1 MKNTKFINNSNL
13 DKEAQHRIDSLKKG
27 LAKQELRSFHKRLIQ
42 LKSKLCNNHNDSLA
56 NIYYISTLQKE
67 ISDNIKT
74 VLSQYKSIA
83 QTDKNIFMVTLNY
96 CEGRGKN
103 KIPYFIK
110 PEELINFNVKK
121 AKATIRRQF
130 NRLNKGFGFITFEVK
145 YDSRIGAFL
154 PHFHIIICGEDK
166 KSLEDYF
173 TKYFP
178 SNYDFMLNPDT
189 FKISKNGDPLI
200 YRTPQNLKVIDIRP
214 IEDDEPI
221 STYVCKFKTYASLAV
236 QKHLTATVED
246 EMTDN
251 KKRKRKKISVPDEIH
266 CYNLMFL
273 DQCHLSDVFYKFNTK
288 LMTKFV
294 GNTSKVSASNSI
306 KLNNSPEGL
315 AKIQKKAP
323 KHETYCKPLTNN
335 KLVLKLFNFNS
346 YKYDQEE
353 IINYMKKHKSCIVIQ
368 KTNYGKSLCFYAT
381 ALQLKGLCI
390 VVEPLVSLIHNQVS
404 KLNKIYRRFALAFTS
419 ETKQKDKKL
428 ERLQKA
434 KYKFLYLAPEML
446 HNQQL
451 LNVLSKLDISM
462 LVIDEAH
469 CIDLWGNDFRP
480 DYKKLG
486 SFINKFPNAKVIALT
501 ATAGKSTQKVIKEV
515 CNMKINVKIFKGDL
529 ERTNI
534 KYKVIEKKDDGFK
547 QLIKYLKPFLD
558 ENNKPKSS
566 IIIYCAHID
575 YTIGLSKIL
584 GKQGINSYVYNSKIT
599 NKKEVMKAFLK
610 ENCIVIATSA
620 FGMGIDKPNVRL
632 VIHFE
637 ATNNLE
643 MYYQESG
650 RAGRNNKPAQ
660 AILFYSEREIKN
672 MLRLTKSESESTQQK
687 LNLAIQYMKIKGS
700 ERRRSFLLNNII

>member
-335 KLVLKLFNFNS
+335 KQKQLNKIVYDVLNKAFAHKMKSFPSKFKKKLSGIFSDITPKQFFNLNYFDAHEHRCCLCGRLLDHDAKELPVAEIEHLFPQSKFPQLILCISNYIPCCSNCNKIKKSSFFSCKKEFIEDLQKLGKSFHHPLFFLKLFDANFDYNLPAVKKCDIVQYYKINERFNQIRHYMYSNLFNLVKYHNIETPEALESFLESCQNANMQEMVSDFSLNNHPKLWHDFIDYVLYDYNS
-346 YKYDQEE
+346 LTALWEE
-353 IINYMKKHKSCIVIQ
+353 IKEYNK
-368 KTNYGKSLCFYAT
+368 
-381 ALQLKGLCI
+381 LK
-390 VVEPLVSLIHNQVS
+390 
-404 KLNKIYRRFALAFTS
+404 Y
-419 ETKQKDKKL
+419 
-428 ERLQKA
+428 
-434 KYKFLYLAPEML
+434 
-446 HNQQL
+446 
-451 LNVLSKLDISM
+451 
-462 LVIDEAH
+462 
-469 CIDLWGNDFRP
+469 
-480 DYKKLG
+480 
-486 SFINKFPNAKVIALT
+486 
-501 ATAGKSTQKVIKEV
+501 
-515 CNMKINVKIFKGDL
+515 
-529 ERTNI
+529 
-534 KYKVIEKKDDGFK
+534 
-547 QLIKYLKPFLD
+547 
-558 ENNKPKSS
+558 
-566 IIIYCAHID
+566 YC
-575 YTIGLSKIL
+575 
-584 GKQGINSYVYNSKIT
+584 
-599 NKKEVMKAFLK
+599 
-610 ENCIVIATSA
+610 
-620 FGMGIDKPNVRL
+620 
-632 VIHFE
+632 
-637 ATNNLE
+637 
-643 MYYQESG
+643 
-650 RAGRNNKPAQ
+650 
-660 AILFYSEREIKN
+660 
-672 MLRLTKSESESTQQK
+672 
-687 LNLAIQYMKIKGS
+687 
-700 ERRRSFLLNNII
+700 

>member
-335 KLVLKLFNFNS
+335 K
-346 YKYDQEE
+346 
-353 IINYMKKHKSCIVIQ
+353 Q
-368 KTNYGKSLCFYAT
+368 K
-381 ALQLKGLCI
+381 Q
-390 VVEPLVSLIHNQVS
+390 
-404 KLNKIYRRFALAFTS
+404 LNKIVYDVLNKAFAHKMKSFPS
-419 ETKQKDKKL
+419 KFKKKL
-428 ERLQKA
+428 SGIFSDITPKQFFNLNYFDAHEHRCCLCGRLLDHDA
-434 KYKFLYLAPEML
+434 KELPVAEIEHLFP
-446 HNQQL
+446 Q
-451 LNVLSKLDISM
+451 S
-462 LVIDEAH
+462 
-469 CIDLWGNDFRP
+469 
-480 DYKKLG
+480 
-486 SFINKFPNAKVIALT
+486 KFP
-501 ATAGKSTQKVIKEV
+501 
-515 CNMKINVKIFKGDL
+515 
-529 ERTNI
+529 
-534 KYKVIEKKDDGFK
+534 
-547 QLIKYLKPFLD
+547 QLIL
-558 ENNKPKSS
+558 
-566 IIIYCAHID
+566 
-575 YTIGLSKIL
+575 
-584 GKQGINSYVYNSKIT
+584 
-599 NKKEVMKAFLK
+599 
-610 ENCIVIATSA
+610 CISNYI
-620 FGMGIDKPNVRL
+620 PCC
-632 VIHFE
+632 
-637 ATNNLE
+637 
-643 MYYQESG
+643 
-650 RAGRNNKPAQ
+650 
-660 AILFYSEREIKN
+660 
-672 MLRLTKSESESTQQK
+672 
-687 LNLAIQYMKIKGS
+687 
-700 ERRRSFLLNNII
+700 

>member
-200 YRTPQNLKVIDIRP
+200 YRTSQNLKVIDIRP

-335 KLVLKLFNFNS
+335 KQKQLNKIVYDVLNKAFAHKMKSFPSKFKKKLSGIFSDITPKQFFNLNYFDAHEHRCCLCGRLLDHDAKELPVAEIEHLFPQSKFPQLILCISNYIPCCSNCNKIKKSSFFSCKKEFIEDLQKLGKSFHHPLFFLKLFDANFDYNLPAVKKCDIVQY
-346 YKYDQEE
+346 YKINERFNQIRHYMYSNLFNLVKYHNIETPEALESFLESCQNANMQEMVSDFSLNNHPKLWHDFIDYVLYDYNNLTALWEE
-353 IINYMKKHKSCIVIQ
+353 IKEYNK
-368 KTNYGKSLCFYAT
+368 
-381 ALQLKGLCI
+381 LK
-390 VVEPLVSLIHNQVS
+390 
-404 KLNKIYRRFALAFTS
+404 Y
-419 ETKQKDKKL
+419 
-428 ERLQKA
+428 
-434 KYKFLYLAPEML
+434 
-446 HNQQL
+446 
-451 LNVLSKLDISM
+451 
-462 LVIDEAH
+462 
-469 CIDLWGNDFRP
+469 
-480 DYKKLG
+480 
-486 SFINKFPNAKVIALT
+486 
-501 ATAGKSTQKVIKEV
+501 
-515 CNMKINVKIFKGDL
+515 
-529 ERTNI
+529 
-534 KYKVIEKKDDGFK
+534 
-547 QLIKYLKPFLD
+547 
-558 ENNKPKSS
+558 
-566 IIIYCAHID
+566 YC
-575 YTIGLSKIL
+575 
-584 GKQGINSYVYNSKIT
+584 
-599 NKKEVMKAFLK
+599 
-610 ENCIVIATSA
+610 
-620 FGMGIDKPNVRL
+620 
-632 VIHFE
+632 
-637 ATNNLE
+637 
-643 MYYQESG
+643 
-650 RAGRNNKPAQ
+650 
-660 AILFYSEREIKN
+660 
-672 MLRLTKSESESTQQK
+672 
-687 LNLAIQYMKIKGS
+687 
-700 ERRRSFLLNNII
+700 

>member
-1 MKNTKFINNSNL
+1 MNMKNTKFINNSNL

-335 KLVLKLFNFNS
+335 KQKQLNKIVYDVLNKAFAHKMKSFPSKFKKKLSGIFSDITPKQFFNLNYFDAHEHRCCLCGRLLDHDAKELPVAEIEHLFPQSKFPQLILCISNYIPCCSNCNKIKKSSFFSCKKEFIEDLQKLGKSFHHPLFFLKLFDANFDYNLPAVKKCDIVQY
-346 YKYDQEE
+346 YKINERFNQIRHYMYSNLFNLVKYHNIETPEALESFLESCQNANMQEMVSDFSLNNHPKLWHDFIDYVLYDYNNLTALWEE
-353 IINYMKKHKSCIVIQ
+353 IKEYNK
-368 KTNYGKSLCFYAT
+368 
-381 ALQLKGLCI
+381 LK
-390 VVEPLVSLIHNQVS
+390 
-404 KLNKIYRRFALAFTS
+404 Y
-419 ETKQKDKKL
+419 
-428 ERLQKA
+428 
-434 KYKFLYLAPEML
+434 
-446 HNQQL
+446 
-451 LNVLSKLDISM
+451 
-462 LVIDEAH
+462 
-469 CIDLWGNDFRP
+469 
-480 DYKKLG
+480 
-486 SFINKFPNAKVIALT
+486 
-501 ATAGKSTQKVIKEV
+501 
-515 CNMKINVKIFKGDL
+515 
-529 ERTNI
+529 
-534 KYKVIEKKDDGFK
+534 
-547 QLIKYLKPFLD
+547 
-558 ENNKPKSS
+558 
-566 IIIYCAHID
+566 YC
-575 YTIGLSKIL
+575 
-584 GKQGINSYVYNSKIT
+584 
-599 NKKEVMKAFLK
+599 
-610 ENCIVIATSA
+610 
-620 FGMGIDKPNVRL
+620 
-632 VIHFE
+632 
-637 ATNNLE
+637 
-643 MYYQESG
+643 
-650 RAGRNNKPAQ
+650 
-660 AILFYSEREIKN
+660 
-672 MLRLTKSESESTQQK
+672 
-687 LNLAIQYMKIKGS
+687 
-700 ERRRSFLLNNII
+700 

>member
-335 KLVLKLFNFNS
+335 KQKQLNKIVYDVLNKAFAHKMKSFPSKFKKKLSGIFSDITPKQFFNLNYFDAHEHRCCLCGRLLDHDAKELPVAEIEHLFPQSKFPQLILCISNYIPCCSNCNKIKKSSFFSCKKEFIEDLQKLGKSFHHPLFFLKLFDANFDYNLPAVKKCDIVQY
-346 YKYDQEE
+346 YKINERFNQIRHYMYSNLFNLVKYHNIETPEALESFLESCQNANMQEMVSDFSLNNHPKLWHDFIDYVLYDYNNLTALWEE
-353 IINYMKKHKSCIVIQ
+353 IKEYNK
-368 KTNYGKSLCFYAT
+368 
-381 ALQLKGLCI
+381 LK
-390 VVEPLVSLIHNQVS
+390 
-404 KLNKIYRRFALAFTS
+404 Y
-419 ETKQKDKKL
+419 
-428 ERLQKA
+428 
-434 KYKFLYLAPEML
+434 
-446 HNQQL
+446 
-451 LNVLSKLDISM
+451 
-462 LVIDEAH
+462 
-469 CIDLWGNDFRP
+469 
-480 DYKKLG
+480 
-486 SFINKFPNAKVIALT
+486 
-501 ATAGKSTQKVIKEV
+501 
-515 CNMKINVKIFKGDL
+515 
-529 ERTNI
+529 
-534 KYKVIEKKDDGFK
+534 
-547 QLIKYLKPFLD
+547 
-558 ENNKPKSS
+558 
-566 IIIYCAHID
+566 YC
-575 YTIGLSKIL
+575 
-584 GKQGINSYVYNSKIT
+584 
-599 NKKEVMKAFLK
+599 
-610 ENCIVIATSA
+610 
-620 FGMGIDKPNVRL
+620 
-632 VIHFE
+632 
-637 ATNNLE
+637 
-643 MYYQESG
+643 
-650 RAGRNNKPAQ
+650 
-660 AILFYSEREIKN
+660 
-672 MLRLTKSESESTQQK
+672 
-687 LNLAIQYMKIKGS
+687 
-700 ERRRSFLLNNII
+700 

>member
-335 KLVLKLFNFNS
+335 K
-346 YKYDQEE
+346 
-353 IINYMKKHKSCIVIQ
+353 Q
-368 KTNYGKSLCFYAT
+368 K
-381 ALQLKGLCI
+381 Q
-390 VVEPLVSLIHNQVS
+390 
-404 KLNKIYRRFALAFTS
+404 LNKIVYDVLNKAFAHKMKSFPS
-419 ETKQKDKKL
+419 KFKKKL
-428 ERLQKA
+428 SGIFSDITPKQFFNLNYFDAHEHRCCLCGRLLDHDAKELPVAEIEHLFPQSKFPQLILCISNYIPCCSNCNKIKKSSFFSCKKEFIEDLQKLGKSFHHPLFFWKLFDA
-434 KYKFLYLAPEML
+434 NFDYNLPAVKKCDIVQYYKINERFNQIRHYMYSNLFNLVKYHNIETPEALESFLESCQNANMQEMVSDFS
-446 HNQQL
+446 
-451 LNVLSKLDISM
+451 LNNHPKLWHDFIDYVLY
-462 LVIDEAH
+462 
-469 CIDLWGNDFRP
+469 
-480 DYKKLG
+480 DY
-486 SFINKFPNAKVIALT
+486 NNLT
-501 ATAGKSTQKVIKEV
+501 ALWEEIKEY
-515 CNMKINVKIFKGDL
+515 NKL
-529 ERTNI
+529 
-534 KYKVIEKKDDGFK
+534 KY
-547 QLIKYLKPFLD
+547 
-558 ENNKPKSS
+558 
-566 IIIYCAHID
+566 YC
-575 YTIGLSKIL
+575 
-584 GKQGINSYVYNSKIT
+584 
-599 NKKEVMKAFLK
+599 
-610 ENCIVIATSA
+610 
-620 FGMGIDKPNVRL
+620 
-632 VIHFE
+632 
-637 ATNNLE
+637 
-643 MYYQESG
+643 
-650 RAGRNNKPAQ
+650 
-660 AILFYSEREIKN
+660 
-672 MLRLTKSESESTQQK
+672 
-687 LNLAIQYMKIKGS
+687 
-700 ERRRSFLLNNII
+700 